1 MGDIRNATHSN
12 NTHTHTHIRQVFIF
26 ISSSSSS
33 SSFPSNKPKRK
44 RKQKIFIFMI
54 RHFAMRAQLVLKV
67 WLAGRFAVVCVFG
80 KKAICTRILEKKKV
94 KIKDWEEEEDGGYSS
109 WVLFL

>member
-1 MGDIRNATHSN
+1 
-12 NTHTHTHIRQVFIF
+12 
-26 ISSSSSS
+26 
-33 SSFPSNKPKRK
+33 
-44 RKQKIFIFMI
+44 MI

-80 KKAICTRILEKKKV
+80 KKKIKSFLLYAHVSLKKKR
-94 KIKDWEEEEDGGYSS
+94 KDKRLGEGGGDGGYSS